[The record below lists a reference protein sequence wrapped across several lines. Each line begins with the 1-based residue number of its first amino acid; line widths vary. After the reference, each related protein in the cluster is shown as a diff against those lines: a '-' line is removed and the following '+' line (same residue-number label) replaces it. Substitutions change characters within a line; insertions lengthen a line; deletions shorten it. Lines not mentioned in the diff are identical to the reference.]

1 MVLFLPSPEFTW
13 GFLGGARNQWMEME
27 LEPLIILL
35 SDPLAKS
42 LLTVFVTLSLLVWK
56 SKFYMEEYFHQE
68 TKQ

>member
-1 MVLFLPSPEFTW
+1 MVLFLLSPEFTW
-13 GFLGGARNQWMEME
+13 GFRGGARNQWMEMG

-56 SKFYMEEYFHQE
+56 S
-68 TKQ
+68 